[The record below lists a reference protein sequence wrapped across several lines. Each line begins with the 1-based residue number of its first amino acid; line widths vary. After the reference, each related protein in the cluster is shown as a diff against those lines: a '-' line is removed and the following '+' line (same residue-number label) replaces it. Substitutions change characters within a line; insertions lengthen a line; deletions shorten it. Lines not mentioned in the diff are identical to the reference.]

1 MTNENGK
8 TTWIFPD
15 LEMPPE
21 GDFPLIGHESVIIL
35 NTNKEAAHLRM
46 TLYFADRDPIENL
59 PCVVQGQRV
68 RCLRTYNPDDFGGV
82 VIPREVQ
89 YALRIESDLPVV
101 VQYGRLDTRHRNG
114 CRQLHPLLRGGK
126 ARRTEAAFHVRR
138 KRGARHLL
146 LHRRS
151 GAQKPG
157 NRAYGCKQHK
167 RGRLS
172 FSLS

>member
-68 RCLRTYNPDDFGGV
+68 DDFGGV

-101 VQYGRLDTRHRNG
+101 VQYGRLDTRQQNM
-114 CRQLHPLLRGGK
+114 
-126 ARRTEAAFHVRR
+126 AFYTVM
-138 KRGARHLL
+138 G
-146 LHRRS
+146 
-151 GAQKPG
+151 
-157 NRAYGCKQHK
+157 
-167 RGRLS
+167 
-172 FSLS
+172 FSN